1 MSTITHIQG
10 GADFQCTGRRTK
22 KALKTLI
29 ETDASKV
36 YLYATSSMGPQF
48 SGKASD
54 LPEDA
59 EFNVVGPDPYTKRDW
74 YATIKY
80 GVKGKL
86 IVT

>member
-1 MSTITHIQG
+1 MSTITHIHG
-10 GADFQCTGRRTK
+10 GADFHCVGKRTK
-22 KALKTLI
+22 KELKERI
-29 ETDASKV
+29 EADASQV
-36 YLYATSSMGPQF
+36 YLYTTSSMGPQF

-54 LPEDA
+54 LPEDT
-59 EFNVVGPDPYTKRDW
+59 EFNVVGPDAYAKRDW